1 MDSIRLLRDELRK
14 SLHGPAWHGP
24 ALLALLR
31 DVPASEAVGRPLP
44 AVHTIGEIALHCL
57 AWTEEVTARL
67 AGKEASLP
75 ERGDWPELPAALDEE
90 AWSHLLDEIERAGTT
105 LDERLARFPAGK
117 LAEWVGTPEHD
128 APLGSGVSH
137 ESMLHGL
144 AQHNAYHAGQVALL
158 RRAGVSLSQVARGHP
173 W

>member
-24 ALLALLR
+24 ALLTLLR
-31 DVPASEAVGRPLP
+31 DVPASEALGRPLP
-44 AVHTIGEIALHCL
+44 AAHTIGEIALHCL
-57 AWTEEVTARL
+57 VWTEEVTARL
-67 AGKEASLP
+67 AGKEPSLP
-75 ERGDWPELPAALDEE
+75 ERGDWPEVPPALDEE
-90 AWSHLLDEIERAGTT
+90 AWSHLLDRIEQAGAA

-117 LAEWVGTPEHD
+117 LAERVGAPEHD

-144 AQHNAYHAGQVALL
+144 AQHNAYHSGQVALL
-158 RRAGVSLSQVARGHP
+158 RRAAASFHAAAAP
-173 W
+173 